1 MNKQQGFTLIEL
13 MIASL
18 IGLIIMGG
26 MMNLF
31 ITTNR
36 SVALSDALSQNQET
50 GRFAMDYL
58 TKYIRLA
65 GYSEDFTIDSPPL
78 FLQAGVCTA
87 GIETAEPKVEY
98 ACSENNPNTG
108 PKPEDRTVLGDRL
121 AIPFVAS
128 GDAGAETRSCSGL
141 VVGGIANGQ
150 QSLVNVFWVDNDSGE
165 EDSLLNSYRE
175 LRCRTYSRDNNAWL
189 DPSSVSLITNV
200 EGFEFQVGIAAD
212 NTSKFAS
219 TYVNITKLQAG
230 ALSDGT
236 LIDMNNVRSIRIALL
251 TTSMDS
257 LDDKKLQS
265 NKRKRI
271 FGVLD
276 APHDTY
282 TFTDGSLRNI
292 FSNTIELPNMIEGS
306 GSN

>member
-1 MNKQQGFTLIEL
+1 MNRQQGFTLIEL

-18 IGLIIMGG
+18 IGIIIMSG

-36 SVALSDALSQNQET
+36 SVTLSDALSQNQET
-50 GRFAMDYL
+50 GRFTMDYL

-65 GYSEDFTIDSPPL
+65 GYSEDFTVATPPL
-78 FLQAGVCTA
+78 FLQTGACTA
-87 GIETAEPKVEY
+87 GTEVAEIKVEL
-98 ACSENNPNTG
+98 ACSENNPLDG
-108 PKPEDRTVLGDRL
+108 SGDPVVLGDRL

-128 GDAGAETRSCSGL
+128 GDAGAEIRSCSGR
-141 VVGGIANGQ
+141 VVGGTANGQ
-150 QSLVNVFWVDNDSGE
+150 QSLINVFWVDADPDLDSFK
-165 EDSLLNSYRE
+165 E
-175 LRCRTYSRDNNAWL
+175 LRCRTYSRDTNTWL
-189 DPSSVSLITNV
+189 DASSVSLINNV
-200 EGFEFQVGIAAD
+200 EGLEFQVGIAAD
-212 NTSKFAS
+212 SASKIAS
-219 TYVNITKLQAG
+219 TYVNITRLQAG

-236 LIDMNNVRSIRIALL
+236 TIDMNHVRSIRIALL
-251 TTSMDS
+251 TTSTDR
-257 LDDKKLQS
+257 LDEDKIQS
-265 NKRKRI
+265 NQRKRI

-292 FSNTIELPNMIEGS
+292 FSNTVELPNMIEGS

>member
-58 TKYIRLA
+58 TKYVRLA

-78 FLQAGVCTA
+78 FLMAGACTA
-87 GIETAEPKVEY
+87 GIEAAEDKVEY
-98 ACSENNPNTG
+98 ACSENNPRTG
-108 PKPEDRTVLGDRL
+108 TEPEDRVVLGDRL

-128 GDAGAETRSCSGL
+128 ADAETRSCTGRI
-141 VVGGIANGQ
+141 VGGAANGQ
-150 QSLVNVFWVDNDSGE
+150 QSLVNVFWVDNDTG
-165 EDSLLNSYRE
+165 DDDPLLNSYRE

-189 DPSSVSLITNV
+189 DDRSVSLITNV
-200 EGFEFQVGIAAD
+200 EGLEFQVGIAAD
-212 NTSKFAS
+212 KTSKYAS
-219 TYVNITKLQAG
+219 TYVNVTRLQAG
-230 ALSDGT
+230 SLFDGT

-257 LDDKKLQS
+257 LDENKIQS
-265 NKRKRI
+265 NIRKRI

>member
-50 GRFAMDYL
+50 GRFTMDYL

-78 FLQAGVCTA
+78 FLMAGACTA

-98 ACSENNPNTG
+98 ACSENNPRTG
-108 PKPEDRTVLGDRL
+108 PNPEDRVVLGDRL

-128 GDAGAETRSCSGL
+128 ADAETRSCTGRA
-141 VVGGIANGQ
+141 VGGPVNGQ
-150 QSLVNVFWVDNDSGE
+150 QSLVNVFWVDNDTGE
-165 EDSLLNSYRE
+165 VDPLLNSYRE

-189 DPSSVSLITNV
+189 DASSVSLITNV

-212 NTSKFAS
+212 KTSKYAS
-219 TYVNITKLQAG
+219 TYVNITTLQAG
-230 ALSDGT
+230 ALNDGT
-236 LIDMNNVRSIRIALL
+236 PIDMNNVRSIRIALL

-257 LDDKKLQS
+257 LDENKLQS
-265 NKRKRI
+265 NIRKRI